1 MSTFYWVGGTGAW
14 DTVNAAN
21 WASSS
26 GGAGGAGIPISTDD
40 VIFNS
45 SSNATAY
52 TVTIGAGVSIQDW
65 TVAGPLT
72 GDVTFAGTSGI
83 TITGS
88 LLWPVTGMV
97 RSYTGTTTFS
107 STSTGK
113 TITTNG
119 KTFGAAVTITGVG
132 GAWTLGS
139 AFTHS
144 AGGFFRIENGAT
156 LDTANYNVSSPSI
169 IWSDAT
175 VNLGSSTVTISV
187 SGNNFQIYG
196 NFVLNAGTS
205 TFSFSASSVNMI
217 APPLTYYNMQFT
229 APQAGTINISAGNT
243 FNNLSF
249 SSRNATGLK
258 FISIQGN
265 QTVNGTLSFNDSG
278 GVSNRRGFVYSD
290 QINVQRTFTAAALG
304 AGIVNYDFRDIAI
317 AGVASPL
324 TGTRIGDCGG
334 NSGITADTPKTVYW
348 NTAAG
353 GSWSATAWA
362 TTSGG
367 AANANN
373 FPLAQDTVI
382 IEDTGLNASAT
393 VTVDQQ
399 WNMPALNFSTRTLA
413 ATFATGSF
421 SLFTYGNVTL
431 DANVALT
438 GTGTLTFTKR
448 SSTQTITSNSVSF
461 ARPITV
467 SASGGTVQFADA
479 MTCTTFTQSAG
490 TVQLKNGVT
499 STVTSFVTS
508 STNQKFLQSTTPGS
522 QATLSQASGTVNASY
537 LNISDINAT
546 GGATWNA
553 RTDLGSKD
561 ITNNTGWNFIFI
573 AVQQI
578 LKPIM
583 AKILQPIILN

>member
-1 MSTFYWVGGTGAW
+1 MSTFYWVGGTGTW

-21 WASSS
+21 WSASS
-26 GGAGGAGIPISTDD
+26 GGAGGAGVPTSVDD
-40 VIFNS
+40 VVFDA

-52 TVTIGAGVSIQDW
+52 TVTIGASVSIQDW
-65 TVAGPLT
+65 TVAGPLV
-72 GDVTFAGTSGI
+72 GDVTFAGSSGI

-132 GAWTLGS
+132 GSWTLGS

-144 AGGFFRIENGAT
+144 AGGFFRVENGAT
-156 LDTANYNVSSPSI
+156 FDTANYNVSSPSI
-169 IWSDAT
+169 LWSSAT

-196 NFVLNAGTS
+196 DFVLNAGTS
-205 TFSFSASSVNMI
+205 TFSFSATNVNMI
-217 APPLTYYNMQFT
+217 APPLTFYNMQFT
-229 APQAGTINISAGNT
+229 APQAGTINVSAGNT

-258 FISIQGN
+258 FINIQGD

-278 GVSNRRGFVYSD
+278 GAPIRRGFVASN
-290 QINVQRTFTAAALG
+290 QINVQRTFTVAALN
-304 AGIVNYDFRDIAI
+304 AGITNYDFRDIAI

-334 NSGITADTPKTVYW
+334 NSGITADAPKTVYW
-348 NTAAG
+348 NLAGG
-353 GSWSATAWA
+353 GSWSSTAWA
-362 TTSGG
+362 PSSGG
-367 AANANN
+367 TANANN

-399 WNMPALNFSTRTLA
+399 WNMSAIDFSTRTLA

-421 SLFTYGNVTL
+421 SLATYGNITL

-448 SSTQTITSNSVSF
+448 SGTQTITSNSVSF

-467 SASGGTVQFADA
+467 FASGGTVQFADA

-490 TVQLKNGVT
+490 TVEFAASQT
-499 STVTSFVTS
+499 STATQWNFNGSAI
-508 STNQKFLQSTTPGS
+508 QSTVPNT
-522 QATLSQASGTVNASY
+522 QFTLSQSSGTVNA
-537 LNISDINAT
+537 INTTAKDCAAT
-546 GGATWNA
+546 GGARWN
-553 RTDLGSKD
+553 LINGS
-561 ITNNTGWNFIFI
+561 INQGNLSGWYV
-573 AVQQI
+573 AHQQNAFY
-578 LKPIM
+578 PAGM
-583 AKILQPIILN
+583 F